1 MKTIAKLSL
10 VIALIIFACSKSNT
24 EANVVDSNT
33 PLEADRSSVLF
44 VNGNYEIDSTVIT
57 KNLNKKRLIANIET
71 KSLEEKTTL
80 QEIPAFIKNFL
91 NSGSPNKKFEIVNP
105 GEDWKSGITNYGHIV
120 YKKVYDFMKKDSV
133 LVMSGDGA
141 ILPDK
146 QLIYF
151 GIGDGVAL
159 MSYFRGGF
167 GALQNVILIQFKNE
181 TITDFWYGSVFEGSI
196 KTKNDILKNVKLA
209 PRNNGC

>member
-1 MKTIAKLSL
+1 MKTIIKVSFI
-10 VIALIIFACSKSNT
+10 VALIVFACSKSNT
-24 EANVVDSNT
+24 EAYVDDSNT
-33 PLEADRSSVLF
+33 ELEADRSSVTF
-44 VNGNYEIDSTVIT
+44 IKGIYKIDSAVIT
-57 KNLNKKRLIANIET
+57 KNLNKKRIISSLET
-71 KSLEEKTTL
+71 KPLSEKYTM
-80 QEIPAFIKNFL
+80 QGVPSFIKDFL
-91 NSGSPNKKFEIVNP
+91 NSVSPNKKFEIVNL

-120 YKKVYDFMKKDSV
+120 YKKVYSPTMKDSV
-133 LVMSGDGA
+133 LIMSGDGA

-167 GALQNVILIQFKNE
+167 GALQNVIMIEFKNE
-181 TITDFWYGSVFEGSI
+181 TITDFWFGSVFEGSI
-196 KTKNDILKNVKLA
+196 KTKNDILKNVKRA